1 MAGREHTS
9 SGTGTTSWHPGS
21 LGSSIHP
28 GPQTSEEKSKESV
41 QRLAGQGQ
49 GFLEGQGCSP
59 GGSRAAWRLPDSGGA
74 GMLGVSGSFS
84 ELRMERRL
92 LPTCTALPAQLLG

>member
-28 GPQTSEEKSKESV
+28 GPQTSRGKVKGKVSRDWQGKARGFWKDEAAV
-41 QRLAGQGQ
+41 LVDQGQ
-49 GFLEGQGCSP
+49 RGDSQTPEVLACLE
-59 GGSRAAWRLPDSGGA
+59 
-74 GMLGVSGSFS
+74 
-84 ELRMERRL
+84 
-92 LPTCTALPAQLLG
+92 